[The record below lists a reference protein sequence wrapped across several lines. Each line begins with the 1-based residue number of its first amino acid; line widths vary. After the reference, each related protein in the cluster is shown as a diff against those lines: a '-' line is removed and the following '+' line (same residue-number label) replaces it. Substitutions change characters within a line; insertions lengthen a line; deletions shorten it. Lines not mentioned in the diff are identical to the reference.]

1 MYQLVLPDVLCRS
14 PIVICKK
21 KTKDLFS
28 YELNIFSNYW
38 CSRNMTPPKHN
49 VTVSNYLHR
58 MAMEL
63 NCVKGNNTI
72 PEL

>member
-1 MYQLVLPDVLCRS
+1 
-14 PIVICKK
+14 
-21 KTKDLFS
+21 
-28 YELNIFSNYW
+28 
-38 CSRNMTPPKHN
+38 MTPPKHN